1 MVGGSTTGTTMAMI
15 PVFEEAQVP
24 FISLGG
30 AIEIVDPVRKY
41 VFKTPHTDKMACEKI
56 FDNLKQRKLTKIGM
70 ISGTDGFGASMRAQC
85 TKAAPAYGIEIV
97 AEETYGPRD
106 SDMTAQLTK
115 LKGAAG
121 IQAVVNPGDEIL
133 IPAPYWVS
141 YSDMALLAGGVPK
154 LIPTNETTGF
164 RITAE
169 QLEAALTAKTRVFVL
184 NSPCNPTGAS
194 YAKDELLAIARVLEK
209 HSCLVIADDIYEKI
223 VYDDFQVH
231 NIVALNPALRERTV
245 IINGVSKTY
254 AMTGWRIGY
263 AIGPADVISAAA
275 KIQSQSTSNAT
286 SIAQAAAL
294 EAIRGSQDE
303 VPTMVREFQQRR
315 DVIVDRLNAVEGIRC
330 LKPQGAFYVFPNIA
344 PLLSKTGNGKKL
356 GSPCDVADYL
366 LEEAKVAV
374 VPGEDFGSQQ
384 HIRFSYA
391 TSLEDIEKGCKRIH
405 AAVKK
410 LN

>member
-1 MVGGSTTGTTMAMI
+1 MTTLAERTKLIKPSVT
-15 PVFEEAQVP
+15 
-24 FISLGG
+24 L
-30 AIEIVDPVRKY
+30 AIAAKAGKLRSEGIDVVNFSAGEPD
-41 VFKTPHTDKMACEKI
+41 FDTPDHI
-56 FDNLKQRKLTKIGM
+56 
-70 ISGTDGFGASMRAQC
+70 
-85 TKAAPAYGIEIV
+85 KAAAVEALRKGMTKYTDVKGIEPLRAAIV
-97 AEETYGPRD
+97 HKYEREHGLSYRKED
-106 SDMTAQLTK
+106 VLVSC
-115 LKGAAG
+115 GAKHSVYNVL
-121 IQAVVNPGDEIL
+121 QAIVNPGDEIL

-141 YSDMALLAGGVPK
+141 YSDMALIAGGVPK

-194 YAKDELLAIARVLEK
+194 YDKDELLAIARVLEK

-231 NIVALNPALRERTV
+231 NIVALNLALRERTV

-263 AIGPADVISAAA
+263 AIGPADIISAAG
-275 KIQSQSTSNAT
+275 KIQSQSTSNPT

-294 EAIRGSQDE
+294 EAISGSQIE
-303 VPTMVREFQQRR
+303 VDRMVREFKQRR
-315 DVIVDRLNAVEGIRC
+315 DVIVDRINAIQGMHC
-330 LKPQGAFYVFPNIA
+330 LKPQGAFYVFPNVIA
-344 PLLSKTGNGKKL
+344 LLGRTANGKKL
-356 GSPCDVADYL
+356 ASPCDFADYL

-374 VPGEDFGSQQ
+374 VPGEDFGSKE

-391 TSLEDIEKGCKRIH
+391 TALEDIEKGCKRIS
-405 AAVKK
+405 AAVDK
-410 LN
+410 LQ